1 MPCHETPWHATQ
13 RYATPRYEASTSLH
27 AGIPNHNNPSQFT
40 TGYAQMLLRRQWE
53 YAGTRE
59 LWRGRKPEGPKMNTM
74 PLIEGGMTDLVR
86 GLHVVQT
93 FIAQTR
99 EVVGQ
104 AIKGDVFPN
113 ELVEV
118 RALSLGEV

>member
-1 MPCHETPWHATQ
+1 
-13 RYATPRYEASTSLH
+13 
-27 AGIPNHNNPSQFT
+27 
-40 TGYAQMLLRRQWE
+40 
-53 YAGTRE
+53 
-59 LWRGRKPEGPKMNTM
+59 MNTM

-86 GLHVVQT
+86 AMHVVQT

-118 RALSLGEV
+118 RASFVVVVVVVVVASLSSVVEIGDMTRL